1 MKNQIEISIE
11 ELRRKNKK
19 GYTEISVSENEGNWT
34 NYDSEFPMQI
44 RFLLAV
50 FHSKKR
56 CPIFTLQFPNYRL
69 EDATVLEGKEIRENY
84 SRKDFEIS
92 IKRHGI
98 KMSEKKSL
106 DSFLN

>member
-1 MKNQIEISIE
+1 
-11 ELRRKNKK
+11 
-19 GYTEISVSENEGNWT
+19 
-34 NYDSEFPMQI
+34 
-44 RFLLAV
+44 
-50 FHSKKR
+50 
-56 CPIFTLQFPNYRL
+56 L